1 MSGFALPV
9 VLLIGLGAH
18 LAVAPMLEATQME
31 TRASAAQGLAVQ
43 ALADTEQVL
52 QAARVRLES
61 ELTFPTAG
69 CASGLCANLGA
80 PTVDAYDWTRGMV
93 HQQVPGVSGGGWWIE
108 SMGYIIAGATAGDC
122 SGTQGG
128 CEYVRVLA
136 SAAPSGVRR
145 SLEACYRIRR
155 APGLT
160 PMVSRISWR
169 ETRLP

>member
-1 MSGFALPV
+1 MRGFALPV

-18 LAVAPMLEATQME
+18 LTVAPVLEATQIEM
-31 TRASAAQGLAVQ
+31 RASAAQGLAVQ
-43 ALADTEQVL
+43 SLADTERAL

-61 ELTFPTAG
+61 ELSFPTVG

-80 PTVDAYDWTRGMV
+80 PTVDTYDWTHGMV
-93 HQQVPGVSGGGWWIE
+93 HQGVPGISGGGWWIE
-108 SMGYIIAGATAGDC
+108 SMGYIAAGASAGDC

-160 PMVSRISWR
+160 PMVTRISWR